1 MAVLKRSRP
10 VIMLRYWW
18 IAAVVILAGCLL
30 LALFAHGYVGSFS
43 RFMADN
49 YCFASRVQ
57 ANGILKAQQIWY
69 NSWTGRFS
77 FNFAESL
84 GGWLGAHAVSYLPP
98 FSLALWLVVLIGTLS
113 RFRLA
118 NGPLADWGAAILLG
132 TLILFTTLDSI
143 PIIAQSFYWVDGMH
157 NYVVPLIWMTF
168 YVGLLSYHKDRQWT
182 SKGMIVWLALSA
194 AITFVAGGFS
204 EMYGALQIGALS
216 MALVLGWLIGSPLF
230 RRTTLPLIA
239 SGLLGSLVAIAIVVV
254 APGNKVRQ
262 EFFPPPPDLLSLVRL
277 ALSLAGRFIQY
288 VVARSP
294 VNVLAAFVFPAILR
308 AGFISGDVAGLRSR
322 RAMVGALL
330 GIPVAT
336 FVLLVCCA
344 AVSAYGISGI
354 PPLRSFVIPQYI
366 VICALVAWGYT
377 LGYIIQQTDLVEA
390 FRRESWLWQA
400 GLGAMVVILGG
411 SALQATQR
419 TLAQAPLF
427 SAYAAA
433 WDEVDSLV
441 LAAKAQGVTRVSV
454 PLLKNPASLEE
465 PGADSTNWVNQCVS
479 DYYGVTVL
487 AHSPAPA
494 PTAADLSSM
503 TSLDAD
509 IGGIAQV
516 VGYKVDR
523 SNLRPGGTLSVTV
536 YWRPRMATEQPYT
549 VFVHLFDN
557 HAGILA
563 QADTYP
569 GQGQYPTTLWVYDRL
584 FADIYRLDLPDHGP
598 APDEAQIILGLYDTQ
613 TLRRLPVSG
622 QDTDAGQSWVRLG
635 TVQLHQKSEAAES
648 NH

>member
-1 MAVLKRSRP
+1 M
-10 VIMLRYWW
+10 IRYWW
-18 IAAVVILAGCLL
+18 VGAVVILAGCLL

-49 YCFASRVQ
+49 YCFASTLQ
-57 ANGILKAQQIWY
+57 ANGMLKAQQVWY

-77 FNFAESL
+77 FNFAESFGAL
-84 GGWLGAHAVSYLPP
+84 LGAHGVSYLPP
-98 FSLALWLVVLIGTLS
+98 FSLALWLVVLTGTLFQ
-113 RFRLA
+113 FRLA
-118 NGPLADWGAAILLG
+118 DRPLIAWGVAIVLA

-143 PIIAQSFYWVDGMH
+143 PQIAQSLYWVDGMH

-182 SKGMIVWLALSA
+182 SKGTIVWLVLSA
-194 AITFVAGGFS
+194 AITFIAGGFS
-204 EMYGALQIGALS
+204 EMYGAMQIGALS
-216 MALVLGWLIGSPLF
+216 MALVLGWLVGSPLF
-230 RRTTLPLIA
+230 RRNTVPLVA
-239 SGLLGSLVAIAIVVV
+239 SGLLGALVAIAIVVV

-277 ALSLAGRFIQY
+277 ALSLVGRFIQY
-288 VVARSP
+288 IVARSP

-308 AGFISGDVAGLRSR
+308 AGFVSGDMAGLRSR
-322 RAMVGALL
+322 AAMVRALL
-330 GIPVAT
+330 GIPIGT

-377 LGYIIQQTDLVEA
+377 LGYIIQQAHLAEA
-390 FRRESWLWQA
+390 LRRESWLWQV
-400 GLGAMVVILGG
+400 GLGAMVVIVGG
-411 SALQATQR
+411 SALQATQK

-427 SAYAAA
+427 SAYATA
-433 WDEVDSLV
+433 WDEMDRLV
-441 LAAKAQGVTRVSV
+441 QAAKAQGVTRVSV
-454 PLLKNPASLEE
+454 PLLKSPASLEE
-465 PGADSTNWVNQCVS
+465 PGSDPANWVNQCVS
-479 DYYGVTVL
+479 GYYGVTVV

-494 PTAADLSSM
+494 PTPAELSSM

-509 IGGIAQV
+509 IGGVARV

-523 SNLRPGGTLSVTV
+523 SNLRLGGTLPVTV

-557 HAGILA
+557 QAGILA

-569 GQGQYPTTLWVYDRL
+569 GQGQYPTTLWVYDHL
-584 FADIYRLDLPDHGP
+584 FADTYQLNLPDQGP
-598 APDEAQIILGLYDTQ
+598 VPDEAQIILGLYDTQ
-613 TLRRLPVSG
+613 TLQRLPVSG
-622 QDTDAGQSWVRLG
+622 LDTDAGQSWVRLG
-635 TVQLHQKSEAAES
+635 TIQLNPQPGAAES
-648 NH
+648 SR